1 MNINIFGSTGVIG
14 KKTLDLID
22 KNFPNIKINLLCA
35 KSNNKF
41 CGLSGSLRLH
51 HINQLKVL
59 SPDFLGF
66 RGQLCEKSSKRKDL
80 SLTMFEQVAR
90 TIKVNS

>member
-1 MNINIFGSTGVIG
+1 MVEILENEIIKEFINI
-14 KKTLDLID
+14 
-22 KNFPNIKINLLCA
+22 A